1 MAHLKNSITDTSQLQ
16 QNNLIYKKMV
26 CKKLERC
33 WSVSIGKPKGIG
45 LLKIA
50 FWLFVVICPRD
61 CFDLYEIVLIVIW
74 RSWRIINSWPEF

>member
-50 FWLFVVICPRD
+50 FWLFVVFAP
-61 CFDLYEIVLIVIW
+61 EIVLIYTKLFWLSFGAVD
-74 RSWRIINSWPEF
+74 EL